1 MMLKDKR
8 IRIICGHYGSG
19 KTEFSINYSL
29 ALKKTEEKVAIAD
42 MDIVNPYFRSRE
54 KAESLRAQGL
64 KVIYSSIEG
73 TALDIPAVSGE
84 VETLIVGNE
93 YNLILDV
100 GGDNVGARALGR
112 HTEFLTSDK
121 YDMFFVLN
129 AYRPETL
136 NVKDAISHLKAI
148 EETTGL
154 KVTGL
159 INNTHMMKH
168 TTIDDLMMGQKVA
181 EEVSKELNI
190 PIKYVSCIESVAKEL
205 PQDLKDICITTSL
218 IMRDS
223 WMS

>member
-1 MMLKDKR
+1 MLEDKR

-19 KTEFSINYSL
+19 KTEFSVNYSL
-29 ALKKTEEKVAIAD
+29 ALKKFEKYVAIAD

-54 KAESLRAQGL
+54 KAELLREKGL

-84 VETLIVGNE
+84 VETLILDDK

-100 GGDNVGARALGR
+100 GGDSIGARALGR
-112 HTEFLTSDK
+112 YKENLIDSG
-121 YDMFFVLN
+121 YDLFFVLN
-129 AYRPETL
+129 AYRPETQDA
-136 NVKDAISHLKAI
+136 KGAISYIKDI
-148 EETTGL
+148 ENTTGL

-168 TTIDDLMMGQKVA
+168 TTLEDVLMGQKITT
-181 EEVSKELNI
+181 EVSKELNI
-190 PIKYVSCIESVAKEL
+190 PIKYISCIEEVAKKL
-205 PQDLKDICITTSL
+205 PQDLKDICIIASL
-218 IMRDS
+218 VMRDS

>member
-1 MMLKDKR
+1 MLKDNR
-8 IRIICGHYGSG
+8 VRIICGHYGSG
-19 KTEFSINYSL
+19 KTEFSLNYTME
-29 ALKKTEEKVAIAD
+29 LKKIEDKVAIAD

-54 KAESLRAQGL
+54 KAKKLTEQGI
-64 KVIYSSIEG
+64 KVISSSISG

-84 VETLIVGNE
+84 VESLIIGE
-93 YNLILDV
+93 EWNLILDV

-112 HTEFLTSDK
+112 HAEYLK
-121 YDMFFVLN
+121 ACEYDMFFVIN
-129 AYRPETL
+129 GYRPETQ
-136 NVKDAISHLKAI
+136 NKKDTISHLQAI

-168 TTIDDLMMGQKVA
+168 TTLDDVLLGQKLSV
-181 EEVSKELNI
+181 EVSKELNI
-190 PIKYVSCIESVAKEL
+190 PIKYISCIEEVAKEL
-205 PQDLKDICITTSL
+205 PPELKEICITTSL